1 MSDQFVAEAATYT
14 THKIHNG
21 RTSMSSAG
29 FELAI
34 QAIKPLQVQA
44 LDRKAIGIGVHAF
57 RDQKTIPI
65 THKDV
70 GRKE

>member
-34 QAIKPLQVQA
+34 QAIKPLQV
-44 LDRKAIGIGVHAF
+44 
-57 RDQKTIPI
+57 
-65 THKDV
+65 
-70 GRKE
+70 